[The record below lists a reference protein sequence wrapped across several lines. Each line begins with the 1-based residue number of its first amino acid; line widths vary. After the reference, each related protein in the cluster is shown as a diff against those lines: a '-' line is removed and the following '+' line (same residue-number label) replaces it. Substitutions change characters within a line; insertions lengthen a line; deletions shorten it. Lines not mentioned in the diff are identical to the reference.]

1 MIIQRNNILYYLS
14 FMLFL
19 FVNYIGHSGLSL
31 RYIFFLGIRVP
42 ALVFI
47 LLILGTKILSDLRT
61 KNQLFIFSGL
71 ILLTA
76 FIAYNMKSTFA
87 GLNIMTTLFFILGLK
102 DIPIKNLLRIWL
114 WEIGGLMIVTYIS
127 YKLGIVGDVFGYRDG
142 ILSRYSLGY
151 IFNTL
156 PANYFFQFT
165 VIYLFYRE
173 KKIKLIEMLFLL
185 LINYRIY
192 IYTDTKSA
200 FYFSI
205 LALFVFLLVKYIK
218 IPNSLINFINRY
230 LILLAIFIPLF
241 LSYNYGSGLPIYVT
255 LNRILT
261 DRLMLGYRAL
271 NEYGFSWFGQ
281 PIQIVIGEQV
291 SQFNKYFYI
300 DSSFLSIAVRQGIIF
315 LFLIVIAY
323 IMLSS
328 HKAIKNNLY
337 YMLSFAVITLHG
349 MFDPQFIELVYN
361 PLLLFLG
368 LLFYSDENYE
378 LNSEERFSPIGNG
391 ELYFDKN

>member
-200 FYFSI
+200 FFFSL
-205 LALFVFLLVKYIK
+205 LALSIFFLVKLFK
-218 IPNSLINFINRY
+218 IPKFLINWINRY
-230 LILLAIFIPLF
+230 LIIVAVFIPIF
-241 LSYNYGSGLPIYVT
+241 LSYSYGSGMSIYIS
-255 LNRILT
+255 LNKILT
-261 DRLMLGYRAL
+261 NRLMLGFRAI

-291 SQFNKYFYI
+291 SQFNRYFYI

-315 LFLIVIAY
+315 LFLIICGY
-323 IMLSS
+323 IILSN
-328 HKAIKNNLY
+328 HKAVKNNLY
-337 YMLSFAVITLHG
+337 YMLAFSVITLHG
-349 MFDPQFIELVYN
+349 MFDPQFLELVYN
-361 PLLLFLG
+361 PLLLYLG
-368 LLFYSDENYE
+368 LLFHSENNYE
-378 LNSEERFSPIGNG
+378 ISTN
-391 ELYFDKN
+391 

>member
-173 KKIKLIEMLFLL
+173 NKFKLIEMLFLL

-200 FYFSI
+200 FFFSL
-205 LALFVFLLVKYIK
+205 LALSIFFLVKLFK
-218 IPNSLINFINRY
+218 IPKFLINWINRY
-230 LILLAIFIPLF
+230 LIIVAVFIPIF
-241 LSYNYGSGLPIYVT
+241 LSYSYGSGMSIYIS
-255 LNRILT
+255 LNKILT
-261 DRLMLGYRAL
+261 NRLMLGFRAI

-291 SQFNKYFYI
+291 SQFNRYFYI

-315 LFLIVIAY
+315 LFLIICGY
-323 IMLSS
+323 IILSN
-328 HKAIKNNLY
+328 HKAVKNNLY
-337 YMLSFAVITLHG
+337 YMLAFSVITLHG
-349 MFDPQFIELVYN
+349 MFDPQFLELVYN
-361 PLLLFLG
+361 PLLLYLG
-368 LLFYSDENYE
+368 LLFHSENNYE
-378 LNSEERFSPIGNG
+378 ISTN
-391 ELYFDKN
+391 

>member
-1 MIIQRNNILYYLS
+1 
-14 FMLFL
+14 MLFL

-31 RYIFFLGIRVP
+31 RYIFLLGIRVP

-205 LALFVFLLVKYIK
+205 LALFVFLLVKFIK

-261 DRLMLGYRAL
+261 NRLMLGYRAL

-281 PIQIVIGEQV
+281 PIQIVIGEDV
-291 SQFNKYFYI
+291 SQFNRYFYI
-300 DSSFLSIAVRQGIIF
+300 DSSFLSISVRQGIIF
-315 LFLIVIAY
+315 LFLIICGY
-323 IMLSS
+323 IILSN
-328 HKAIKNNLY
+328 HKAVKNNIY
-337 YMLSFAVITLHG
+337 YMLAFSVITLHG
-349 MFDPQFIELVYN
+349 MFDPQFLELVYN
-361 PLLLFLG
+361 PLLLYLG
-368 LLFYSDENYE
+368 LLFHSENNYE
-378 LNSEERFSPIGNG
+378 ISTN
-391 ELYFDKN
+391 

>member
-200 FYFSI
+200 FFFSL
-205 LALFVFLLVKYIK
+205 LALSIFFLVKLFK
-218 IPNSLINFINRY
+218 IPKFLINWINRN
-230 LILLAIFIPLF
+230 LIIVAVFIPIF
-241 LSYNYGSGLPIYVT
+241 LSYNYGSGMSIYIS
-255 LNRILT
+255 LNKILT
-261 DRLMLGYRAL
+261 NRLMLGFRAI

-281 PIQIVIGEQV
+281 YIRIVMGEDV
-291 SQFNKYFYI
+291 SQFNRYFYI

-315 LFLIVIAY
+315 LFLIICGY
-323 IMLSS
+323 IILSN
-328 HKAIKNNLY
+328 HKAVKNNLY
-337 YMLSFAVITLHG
+337 YMLAFSVITLHG
-349 MFDPQFIELVYN
+349 MFDPQFLELVYN
-361 PLLLFLG
+361 PLLLYLG
-368 LLFYSDENYE
+368 LLFHSENNYE
-378 LNSEERFSPIGNG
+378 ISTN
-391 ELYFDKN
+391 

>member
-31 RYIFFLGIRVP
+31 RYIFFLGIRMP

-200 FYFSI
+200 FFFSL
-205 LALFVFLLVKYIK
+205 LALSIFFLVKLFK
-218 IPNSLINFINRY
+218 IPKFLINWINRY
-230 LILLAIFIPLF
+230 LIIVAVFIPIF
-241 LSYNYGSGLPIYVT
+241 LSYSYGSGMSIYIS
-255 LNRILT
+255 LNKILT
-261 DRLMLGYRAL
+261 NRLMLGFRAI

-291 SQFNKYFYI
+291 SQFNRYFYI

-315 LFLIVIAY
+315 LFLIICGY
-323 IMLSS
+323 IILSN
-328 HKAIKNNLY
+328 HKAVKNNLY
-337 YMLSFAVITLHG
+337 YMLAFSVITLHG
-349 MFDPQFIELVYN
+349 MFDPQFLELVYN
-361 PLLLFLG
+361 PLLLYLG
-368 LLFYSDENYE
+368 LLFHSENNYE
-378 LNSEERFSPIGNG
+378 ISTN
-391 ELYFDKN
+391 

>member
-1 MIIQRNNILYYLS
+1 
-14 FMLFL
+14 
-19 FVNYIGHSGLSL
+19 
-31 RYIFFLGIRVP
+31 
-42 ALVFI
+42 
-47 LLILGTKILSDLRT
+47 
-61 KNQLFIFSGL
+61 
-71 ILLTA
+71 
-76 FIAYNMKSTFA
+76 MKF
-87 GLNIMTTLFFILGLK
+87 
-102 DIPIKNLLRIWL
+102 
-114 WEIGGLMIVTYIS
+114 
-127 YKLGIVGDVFGYRDG
+127 
-142 ILSRYSLGY
+142 
-151 IFNTL
+151 
-156 PANYFFQFT
+156 
-165 VIYLFYRE
+165 
-173 KKIKLIEMLFLL
+173 
-185 LINYRIY
+185 
-192 IYTDTKSA
+192 
-200 FYFSI
+200 
-205 LALFVFLLVKYIK
+205 IK

>member
-200 FYFSI
+200 FFFSL
-205 LALFVFLLVKYIK
+205 LALSIFFLVKLFK
-218 IPNSLINFINRY
+218 IPKFLINWINRY
-230 LILLAIFIPLF
+230 LIIVAVFIPIF
-241 LSYNYGSGLPIYVT
+241 LSYSYGSGMSIYIS
-255 LNRILT
+255 LNKMLT
-261 DRLMLGYRAL
+261 NRLMLGFRAI

-291 SQFNKYFYI
+291 SQFNRYFYI

-315 LFLIVIAY
+315 LFLIICGY
-323 IMLSS
+323 IILSN
-328 HKAIKNNLY
+328 HKAVKNNLY
-337 YMLSFAVITLHG
+337 YMLAFSVITLHG
-349 MFDPQFIELVYN
+349 MFDPQFLELVYN
-361 PLLLFLG
+361 PLLLYLG
-368 LLFYSDENYE
+368 LLFHSENNYE
-378 LNSEERFSPIGNG
+378 ISTN
-391 ELYFDKN
+391 